1 MAQIIRLVARAI
13 SGIGFL
19 GAGTFIRWKKPIVGR
34 IILRPHHRPVD
45 DLQAHLL
52 QREEGQVMQLVL
64 VRHGKAEDPAARP
77 SDLERELTTTGRS
90 MVKGMAKGLRLC
102 VSGKAVIWTSP
113 LPRARQT
120 ADILANAFK
129 VKKIREHDAIAAGD
143 LDALARDWQTLDP
156 HQPKALI
163 LVGHQPHLGSWAERL
178 TGAVLPIKTAAALAV
193 DLDEDGA
200 LSGTLRWYAHAK
212 ALAGLA
218 DR

>member
-1 MAQIIRLVARAI
+1 
-13 SGIGFL
+13 
-19 GAGTFIRWKKPIVGR
+19 
-34 IILRPHHRPVD
+34 
-45 DLQAHLL
+45 
-52 QREEGQVMQLVL
+52 MQLVL

-90 MVKGMAKGLRLC
+90 SVKGMAKGLRLC
-102 VSGKAVIWTSP
+102 VSGEALIWTSP

-120 ADILANAFK
+120 ADILANVLK

-143 LDALARDWQTLDP
+143 LDILARDWQNLDP
-156 HQPKALI
+156 QPNVLI
-163 LVGHQPHLGSWAERL
+163 VVGHQPHLGSWAERL
-178 TGAVLPIKTAAALAV
+178 TGAVLPIKTGAALAV

-200 LSGTLRWYAHAK
+200 LSGTLRWYAHPK